1 VKIAI
6 IGPGALGCLLV
17 ARLQK
22 VAAVIWLVDYRPD
35 RAAFLQNRGIRFIT
49 LDGQVEHIPVNCT
62 CQAGII
68 GPCDLAI
75 MSVKAHQTRRAAQS
89 LPPLMAEGGLA
100 LTLQNGI
107 GNLEQIA
114 AVVGPEHL
122 LAGVI
127 MHGVTLLD
135 WGQARH
141 AGPGKTILGI
151 PPGSQVRQDQLAE
164 WVSRF
169 QAAGFDCQSAAD
181 IIAVI
186 WDKLLVNVGVNPL
199 TALTRL
205 LNGGLLKV
213 PEAWQVAR
221 AAVQEAQA
229 VAQATGIAISPDPLN
244 LVRQVCQATARNRSS
259 MLQDVLAQ
267 RPTEIE
273 ALNGQIV
280 ALGQQ
285 LGVPTPVN
293 TTLSHLI
300 RALEKS
306 YRPSPE

>member
-1 VKIAI
+1 MKIAI

-17 ARLQK
+17 AGLHK
-22 VAAVIWLVDYRPD
+22 IAAEVWLVDYRPD
-35 RAAFLQNRGIRFIT
+35 RAAYLQSHGVRLTT
-49 LDGQVEHIPVNCT
+49 LDGQEQHFPVKCT
-62 CQAGII
+62 CQANAV

-75 MSVKAHQTRRAAQS
+75 LSVKAHQTKNAAQS
-89 LPPLMAEGGLA
+89 LPPLMGRDGLA

-107 GNLEQIA
+107 GNLEQMA
-114 AVVGPEHL
+114 AVVGPERL

-135 WGQARH
+135 WGRARH
-141 AGPGKTILGI
+141 AGSGKTLLGI
-151 PPGSQVRQDQLAE
+151 PPGSQVTSEQLAE

-169 QAAGFDCQSAAD
+169 QAAGFDCQGVAD
-181 IIAVI
+181 IVAVI

-205 LNGGLLKV
+205 LNGGLLEV
-213 PEAWQVAR
+213 PEAWEVAA

-229 VAQATGIAISPDPLN
+229 VAQAADIAISPDPLPR
-244 LVRQVCQATARNRSS
+244 VRQVCQATAGNRSS

-273 ALNGQIV
+273 ALNGRIV
-280 ALGQQ
+280 ALGQR
-285 LGVPTPVN
+285 LKVSTPVN
-293 TTLSHLI
+293 AILSHLI

-306 YRPSPE
+306 YRPSSE

>member
-1 VKIAI
+1 MKIAI

-17 ARLQK
+17 VWLQK
-22 VAAVIWLVDYRPD
+22 VATEIWLVDYRPD
-35 RAAFLQNRGIRFIT
+35 RAAYLQAQGIRLIT
-49 LDGQVEHIPVNCT
+49 LDDQEQHLPVNCT
-62 CQAGII
+62 CEAQDI
-68 GPCDLAI
+68 GPCDLTI
-75 MSVKAHQTRRAAQS
+75 MSVKAHQTRTAAQS
-89 LPPLMAEGGLA
+89 LPPLMAGGGLA

-107 GNLEQIA
+107 GNLEQMA
-114 AVVGPEHL
+114 AVVGPERL

-141 AGPGKTILGI
+141 AGPGTTILGI
-151 PPGSQVRQDQLAE
+151 PPGSQVRAEQLAD

-169 QAAGFDCQSAAD
+169 VAAGFDCQSAAD
-181 IIAVI
+181 IVAVI
-186 WDKLLVNVGVNPL
+186 WDKLLVNVGINPL

-205 LNGGLLKV
+205 PNGGLLEV
-213 PEAWQVAR
+213 PEAWQVTS
-221 AAVQEAQA
+221 AAVQEARA
-229 VAQATGIAISPDPLN
+229 VAQAMGIAVSPDPLTR
-244 LVRQVCQATARNRSS
+244 VRQVCRATARNRSS

-280 ALGQQ
+280 ALGQK

-293 TTLSHLI
+293 TTITHLI
-300 RALEKS
+300 RALER
-306 YRPSPE
+306 YYLPSPP